1 MSENDENYDN
11 NIDILNEINIYKHKC
26 LTEFNKD
33 LINLQDINNEEEF
46 YKNLCDIKLKCI
58 NEFNEIIGKFPNEFE
73 NKENFN
79 LFDKTLNEIENIM
92 NSSEK
97 ILKAQQEENI
107 KDFNENLLNNEYNKI
122 QNKIN
127 NNYYNSSNVNE
138 FIKDYETF
146 LNNYNNKSSSNEK
159 KMNILLDFLM
169 EKKVEFLISF
179 LNNLFKENK
188 MKLKE
193 KNEKL
198 ENINNLMKIKDE
210 EFNKYNNK

>member
-1 MSENDENYDN
+1 MNEENN
-11 NIDILNEINIYKHKC
+11 NNNILNEINIYKHKC

-33 LINLQDINNEEEF
+33 LINLQEINKEKF

-73 NKENFN
+73 NKNNFN
-79 LFDKTLNEIENIM
+79 LFIKTSNEIENIM

-97 ILKAQQEENI
+97 ILKDQQNENI
-107 KDFNENLLNNEYNKI
+107 KNFNENLLINEFNEI

-146 LNNYNNKSSSNEK
+146 L
-159 KMNILLDFLM
+159 I
-169 EKKVEFLISF
+169 I
-179 LNNLFKENK
+179 
-188 MKLKE
+188 
-193 KNEKL
+193 
-198 ENINNLMKIKDE
+198 II
-210 EFNKYNNK
+210 